1 MQTIVSVS
9 TAIYDGYDMD
19 TALEGLAK
27 AGVSYV
33 EPAFIKG
40 YMGEFT
46 EADFAEPK
54 AVGLQHRLNEL
65 GLSCLAMSSHI
76 DLGAGDAVDIF
87 KGRMNFAK
95 GIGARLIVSNTS
107 KWSSRLKFCENIE
120 VLASFAA
127 EIGLVIAI
135 ENPGHGEDDL
145 FPNGSDVKVLLDE
158 IGSEFVRIN
167 YDVGNIHT
175 YSHGQVDI
183 PSDLESV
190 LPMVVH
196 LHLKDMAD
204 YDNGWRFCGIGKGLI
219 DWPTIIA
226 LVIKLSP
233 GLPLA
238 LEIPLRLRRPGY
250 ADPTRIPDL
259 VPLNVIEQELK
270 DSLTYVQGL
279 LSMSS

>member
-1 MQTIVSVS
+1 METIISVS

-27 AGVSYV
+27 AGVRYV

-54 AVGLQHRLNEL
+54 AGVLRHRLNEL

-95 GIGARLIVSNTS
+95 GIGARLIISNTS
-107 KWSSRLKFCENIE
+107 KWPSKLKFYENIE
-120 VLASFAA
+120 MLASFAA

-135 ENPGHGEDDL
+135 ENPGHGQDDL
-145 FPNGSDVKVLLDE
+145 FSNGSDARVLLKE

-167 YDVGNIHT
+167 YDIGNIHT
-175 YSHGQVDI
+175 YSHGRVDI
-183 PSDLESV
+183 PSDLASV

-196 LHLKDMAD
+196 LHVKDMAD

-219 DWPTIIA
+219 DWPAIIA
-226 LVIKLSP
+226 LVRKHSP

-238 LEIPLRLRRPGY
+238 LEMPLRLRRPGY
-250 ADPTRIPDL
+250 ADPARTPDL
-259 VPLNVIEQELK
+259 VPLDVIEQELK
-270 DSLTYVQGL
+270 DSLSYMQEL
-279 LSMSS
+279 LNLSS

>member
-1 MQTIVSVS
+1 METIISVS

-19 TALEGLAK
+19 TALERLAE

-46 EADFAEPK
+46 EADFAESK
-54 AVGLQHRLNEL
+54 ADVLRHRLNEL

-76 DLGAGDAVDIF
+76 DLGAGDAVDVF

-95 GIGARLIVSNTS
+95 GIGARLIISNTS
-107 KWSSRLKFCENIE
+107 KQPSKLKFYRNIE
-120 VLASFAA
+120 ILAAFAA

-145 FPNGSDVKVLLDE
+145 FSNGSDAKVLLKE
-158 IGSEFVRIN
+158 IGSEFIRIN
-167 YDVGNIHT
+167 YDAGNIHT
-175 YSHGQVDI
+175 YNHGRVDI
-183 PSDLESV
+183 PSDLEAV
-190 LPMVVH
+190 LPMVVQ
-196 LHLKDMAD
+196 LHLKDIAD
-204 YDNGWRFCGIGKGLI
+204 YDSGWRFCGIGKGLI

-226 LVIKLSP
+226 LVKKHSP

-238 LEIPLRLRRPGY
+238 LEMPLRLQRPRY
-250 ADPTRIPDL
+250 ADPTRIPDRI
-259 VPLNVIEQELK
+259 PLDVIERELK
-270 DSLTYVQGL
+270 DSLAYVQDL
-279 LSMSS
+279 LNMSA